1 MPRTVARDL
10 HYQLC
15 QRNSDQPTMLKITN
29 HEDQGT
35 HTIKLEGKIGGPW
48 VEELHRTWTALA
60 PSLGSRKLQLD
71 LRGVTFADDKGRK
84 LLREIYQ
91 KTHAGFLT
99 DSPLTKYFADD
110 AMQPRNQNHEGE

>member
-1 MPRTVARDL
+1 MDYVST
-10 HYQLC
+10 
-15 QRNSDQPTMLKITN
+15 
-29 HEDQGT
+29 
-35 HTIKLEGKIGGPW
+35 
-48 VEELHRTWTALA
+48 
-60 PSLGSRKLQLD
+60 PSLGSKKLQLD
-71 LRGVTFADDKGRK
+71 LRGVAFADDKGRK